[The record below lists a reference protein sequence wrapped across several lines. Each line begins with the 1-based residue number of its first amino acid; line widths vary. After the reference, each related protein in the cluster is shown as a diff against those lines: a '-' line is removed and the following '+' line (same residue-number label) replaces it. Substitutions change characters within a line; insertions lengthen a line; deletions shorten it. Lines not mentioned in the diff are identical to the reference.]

1 MADKKISQ
9 LSASATP
16 LAGTEILPVVQSG
29 ATVKT
34 SVADL
39 TLGRSVSAA
48 SLTLT
53 TGNLT
58 VSNGKGIDFSATP
71 GTGTSELF
79 ADYEEGNWT
88 PTYVP
93 GVGAFAAITYNA
105 LTYGRYT
112 KIGNTVTVLGLVVTD
127 SFAIGTAAGL
137 LTINGLPF
145 APSTNAS
152 AAINFSTGWA
162 ANNPSGAFTSGNS
175 IYLTYRTTANGDSL
189 SIIASDLATGSFK
202 NYVIFQA
209 TYIV

>member
-39 TLGRSVSAA
+39 TLGRPVSAA

-71 GTGTSELF
+71 GAGTSELL
-79 ADYEEGNWT
+79 ADYEEGVWT
-88 PTYVP
+88 P
-93 GVGAFAAITYNA
+93 
-105 LTYGRYT
+105 
-112 KIGNTVTVLGLVVTD
+112 VVTGGITNPTI
-127 SFAIGTAAGL
+127 SYTRQEGTYIKTGRLVTATASINVDTASGGAGQC
-137 LTINGLPF
+137 IISLPF
-145 APSTNAS
+145 A
-152 AAINFSTGWA
+152 A
-162 ANNPSGAFTSGNS
+162 ANGVPVVKGTVNVGGGSGWGTAVPSAGIIFLSNSTVGLSFLSGTSYQGSNVASFGSGADVTITC
-175 IYLTYRTTANGDSL
+175 IYEA
-189 SIIASDLATGSFK
+189 
-202 NYVIFQA
+202 Q
-209 TYIV
+209 